1 MRAMMLPAIT
11 DLDQNPAPL
20 QLVDMDKPKPA
31 AGEVLVAVSVCGVC
45 HTELDEIEGR
55 TPPPVLPGIP
65 GHEIVGKVVELG
77 PACRERKVGE
87 RVGIGWI
94 YSSAGGDH
102 ENLSDEFKATGR
114 DANGGYAEFVVV
126 PESYAFPLP
135 DDFGDAQAAPLLCAG
150 GVGYR
155 SLRLANIEDGQTLG
169 LTGFGGSG
177 HLVLQLARHLYPEA
191 RLYVFAR
198 SAAERQFAL
207 ELGADWAGDT
217 EEQPPSAPHA
227 IIDTTPAWRP
237 VLAALKC
244 LRPGGRLVIN
254 AIRKESSDVDLMATI
269 SYQEHL
275 WMEKEVKSVANVTRR
290 DIEEFLPLAAEVP
303 LHVEVQH
310 YPLEKANEALRDL
323 RAGHVRGAKV
333 LKISATG

>member
-1 MRAMMLPAIT
+1 MRAMMLPAT
-11 DLDQNPAPL
+11 VNMDRNSSPL
-20 QLVDMDKPKPA
+20 VLVDIAKPVPGN
-31 AGEVLVAVSVCGVC
+31 GEVLVEVSVCGVC

-55 TPPPVLPGIP
+55 TAPPVFPVVP
-65 GHEIVGKVVELG
+65 GHEIVGKVVGLG
-77 PACRERKVGE
+77 PGCRERKAGE

-94 YSSAGGDH
+94 YSSSGGDD
-102 ENLSDEFKATGR
+102 ENLSDEFRATGR
-114 DANGGYAEFVVV
+114 DADGGYAEYVVV
-126 PESYAFPLP
+126 PEAYAFPLP
-135 DDFGDAQAAPLLCAG
+135 AEFSDAEAAPLLCAG

-155 SLRLANIEDGQTLG
+155 SLRLANIENGQVLG

-177 HLVLQLARHLYPEA
+177 HLVLQMARHLYPDA

-207 ELGADWAGDT
+207 DLGADWAGDT
-217 EEQPPSAPHA
+217 EERPPGAPHA

-237 VLAALKC
+237 VLAALAC

-254 AIRKESSDVDLMATI
+254 AIRKESSDVDVMATI
-269 SYQEHL
+269 RYQDHL

-290 DIEEFLPLAAEVP
+290 DIQEFLPLAAAIP
-303 LHVEVQH
+303 LHVEVQQ
-310 YPLEKANEALRDL
+310 YPLEAANEALRDL

-333 LKISATG
+333 LNISASR